1 MTVKEQPASNMLV
14 FGSQNNFEQAMR
26 MAKCLSA
33 SSIVPEIYRG
43 ETGLPN
49 CIIALEMSNRIG
61 ASPLLVMQNLYMV
74 HGNPGWSSKF
84 LIATINTCGKFSP
97 LRYEHEN
104 RETEKWRCR
113 AFAKDKTGETLYGAW
128 VSIEMA
134 KKEGWFGKSGSKWQT
149 MPELMLQYRAAAFF
163 QRTYAPEISMG
174 MHTTEELFDIEE
186 APYEDV
192 TGKVK
197 KEVETNA
204 NKEEINLAEPKAPG
218 ATVSEKETVQPKQ
231 SQSEA
236 QKQEENQPPKP
247 VGKQP
252 IPSFMQQQ

>member
-1 MTVKEQPASNMLV
+1 MEKELTVKEQPTSNMLV

-26 MAKCLSA
+26 MAKCLSS

-84 LIATINTCGKFSP
+84 LIATLNTCGKFTP

-104 RETEKWRCR
+104 RETDKWRCR

-128 VSIEMA
+128 VSLDMA
-134 KKEGWFGKSGSKWQT
+134 KKEGWFGKNGSKWQT
-149 MPELMLQYRAAAFF
+149 MPELMLQYRSAAFF

-174 MHTTEELFDIEE
+174 MHTAEELADIVELS
-186 APYEDV
+186 YEDV
-192 TGKVK
+192 TEKVK
-197 KEVETNA
+197 KEVDQKA
-204 NKEEINLAEPKAPG
+204 NKEEINLPDPQ
-218 ATVSEKETVQPKQ
+218 EKEQKKNDQEKDQKNEEKQ
-231 SQSEA
+231 T
-236 QKQEENQPPKP
+236 PKP

-252 IPSFMQQQ
+252 TPSFMQQP